1 MAFQS
6 VPDTAKVA
14 VVMKHDSQDVVNVFH
29 FRRPGQWGV
38 PELESL
44 VQQVGTA
51 WVNDV
56 MVHLSQ
62 FTQLFRI
69 EGRGLRAQND
79 VSFEYVLPTVVFGGR
94 GDQGLPGSV
103 AFVVTHLTGFTG
115 RSNRGRTFFGGLSEA
130 DVDRNQIVVARAN
143 GLRDGL
149 SSVRDAANAVGWTM
163 VVVSRFSDRIRRP
176 EGLTIPIIGFRYRD
190 TVVDSQRRRLP
201 GRGS

>member
-14 VVMKHDSQDVVNVFH
+14 VVMKYDSQDVVNVFH

-44 VQQVGTA
+44 VQAVGTA

-56 MVHLSQ
+56 MIHLSQ
-62 FTQLFRI
+62 YLLLFRV
-69 EGRGLRAQND
+69 EGRGLRSQND
-79 VSFEYVLPTVVFGGR
+79 VSFEYVLPTVVSGGR
-94 GDQGLPGSV
+94 GGEGVAGSL
-103 AFVVTHLTGFTG
+103 AFAVTHLTGFVG
-115 RSNRGRTFFGGLSEA
+115 RSNRGRTFFGGLAEL
-130 DVDRNQIVVARAN
+130 DVNGNLIEVPRAN

-149 SSVRDAANAVGWTM
+149 GSVRDAANAIGWTM
-163 VVVSRFSDRIRRP
+163 VVVSRFSNRTLRP
-176 EGLTIPIIGFRYRD
+176 EGVTIPIIGFRYRD
-190 TVVDSQRRRLP
+190 TIIDSQRRRLP